1 LIWSPKEQ
9 VFPPS
14 YLSKDQAHAQKN
26 SLQTEVGPRTR
37 RRQTREGGEWM
48 NKGRHRRWKGATTW
62 RLATDRWRGG
72 WRGWSSVLEAY
83 FSFYEFLGCLTQ
95 HLNNQALLKVEN
107 GTPPRNARGR
117 LTQGS
122 AAAPRTQIQP
132 SFLGHGTE
140 D

>member
-1 LIWSPKEQ
+1 LVPKRASFSSFLPLQGPSTRAEELATDGGRTKNT
-9 VFPPS
+9 PPP
-14 YLSKDQAHAQKN
+14 N
-26 SLQTEVGPRTR
+26 E
-37 RRQTREGGEWM
+37 REGGEWM

-107 GTPPRNARGR
+107 GTPPRNVRGR